1 MHYISQGKKPALHK
15 GVLHLIIG
23 VYFLTGPR
31 VVFSKIIIPQ
41 DLFHKV
47 TSILLAG
54 TTYQYLGVGR
64 GYIQRYVSIISIRF
78 LWIGNNNKT
87 YILRCNSQ
95 G

>member
-54 TTYQYLGVGR
+54 TIFGCRSWLYSKVRVYYQHK
-64 GYIQRYVSIISIRF
+64 VS
-78 LWIGNNNKT
+78 LDW
-87 YILRCNSQ
+87 Q
-95 G
+95 